1 MSWIKLKKVHLVPS
15 SLCQNILYCSD
26 LIWKHRKMVIHYSSY
41 LESWTRVYVYR
52 RAKPKMILLSSSH
65 GYIQHAS
72 ALSSTAKIGP
82 IEFQNQHALPIRSL
96 AFSPVDGRPHPVSG
110 SMGCAHI
117 FTSRV
122 KCFSFYYLVTSPL
135 PLECKK
141 SYICILTEN
150 LWINCKLWFQNRPI
164 NERNQ

>member
-96 AFSPVDGRPHPVSG
+96 AFSPVDGGPHPVSG
-110 SMGCAHI
+110 SMI
-117 FTSRV
+117 FRHLLEYLRSTYFVASVECLLKLQWWFVARRKKLSR
-122 KCFSFYYLVTSPL
+122 
-135 PLECKK
+135 
-141 SYICILTEN
+141 
-150 LWINCKLWFQNRPI
+150 
-164 NERNQ
+164 